1 MNIRNTVALGL
12 LTLVFTGFASA
23 QAMQDKQISPSYVE
37 SCTQQQVQV
46 HQKVK
51 EISADHFRSFCECTS
66 KQLIN
71 NLSAAQLNELNK
83 SSKKPA
89 WFKSAE
95 DLANKSCLQ
104 SMPKTQV

>member
-1 MNIRNTVALGL
+1 MNLRNTAALGL
-12 LTLVFTGFASA
+12 VSLAFTGLAGA
-23 QAMQDKQISPSYVE
+23 QPKQDKQMSPSYVE
-37 SCTQQQVQV
+37 NCTQQQVQT

-51 EISADHFRSFCECTS
+51 DISVDQFRSFCECTS

-83 SSKKPA
+83 SSKKPD

-95 DLANKSCLQ
+95 DVATKSCLQ